1 MFSIFKKKDKKQEG
15 SAPIPAPVGGGSS
28 DVLTWSKE
36 ATDALEQTLGQAP
49 IPRLLKPKIRKELT
63 KAAEALARKSG
74 RTEVSAHDLM
84 QGFLSKLPA
93 EMRNQVEQ
101 AARKGP
107 EGLKMLQKKL
117 ERKGK

>member
-1 MFSIFKKKDKKQEG
+1 MLSIFRKKNKKEETA
-15 SAPIPAPVGGGSS
+15 APTPAPVEGGSTGE
-28 DVLTWSKE
+28 LTWSKE

-49 IPRLLKPKIRKELT
+49 IPKLLKPKIRRDLK

-84 QGFLSKLPA
+84 QGFLSKLPS

-117 ERKGK
+117 EKKK